1 MIDPMAIAK
10 ALGAPAGAAAVPL
23 VAMYALFTPAD
34 EYSRHVAESERGYIL
49 DIVEKARGEP
59 NGGFKDS
66 LCRTLDEAIARL
78 CASAPDDALC
88 MDRKALRERA
98 GCPQ

>member
-1 MIDPMAIAK
+1 MMDLATLGKLIGDRGATALAPL
-10 ALGAPAGAAAVPL
+10 ALGYMLFVPG
-23 VAMYALFTPAD
+23 D
-34 EYSRHVAESERGYIL
+34 EYNRHVAESERGYIL
-49 DIVEKARGEP
+49 EVVEKAREVPDGDY
-59 NGGFKDS
+59 KSS
-66 LCRTLDEAIARL
+66 LCRTLEDAIGRL